1 MKKHT
6 ELPLLVDDKNL
17 YLIEED
23 LKRRSEEMDDF
34 LQGLDYMNSKDF
46 SHDVLFSHEVQANN
60 LIEGYKDDVELVNN
74 VIYHRLQIKD
84 EERKNRI
91 LNLYRGYKYILE
103 GKEIN
108 RDTVRELYSILSKD
122 LLSEEDRANMGK

>member
-1 MKKHT
+1 
-6 ELPLLVDDKNL
+6 
-17 YLIEED
+17 
-23 LKRRSEEMDDF
+23 
-34 LQGLDYMNSKDF
+34 MNSRDF

-91 LNLYRGYKYILE
+91 LNLYRGYKYILK

-108 RDTVRELYSILSKD
+108 RETVRKLYSILSKWE
-122 LLSEEDRANMGK
+122 S

>member
-23 LKRRSEEMDDF
+23 LKRRREEMDDF
-34 LQGLDYMNSKDF
+34 LQGLDYMNSRDF

-74 VIYHRLQIKD
+74 EK
-84 EERKNRI
+84 
-91 LNLYRGYKYILE
+91 
-103 GKEIN
+103 
-108 RDTVRELYSILSKD
+108 
-122 LLSEEDRANMGK
+122 

>member
-6 ELPLLVDDKNL
+6 ELPLLVDDQNL

-23 LKRRSEEMDDF
+23 LRQRREEMDDF
-34 LQGLDYMNSKDF
+34 LQGLDYMNSRDF

-84 EERKNRI
+84 EERLK
-91 LNLYRGYKYILE
+91 LDYYL
-103 GKEIN
+103 
-108 RDTVRELYSILSKD
+108 
-122 LLSEEDRANMGK
+122 